1 MKKSELLNSDLSYEI
16 SKMGHTQ
23 TILIG
28 DCGLPIPN
36 GVKRIDLAVKRGVPS
51 FADVLETVLSE
62 LCVEKYIVAEELHT
76 ENVNMDHYIKRT
88 MGLVP
93 SEVVSHEELKKMSE
107 HVVCIVRTGEASP
120 YANIILQS
128 GVRF

>member
-28 DCGLPIPN
+28 DCGLPIPS
-36 GVKRIDLAVKRGVPS
+36 GVKRGVPS
-51 FADVLETVLSE
+51 FADILETVLSE
-62 LCVEKYIVAEELHT
+62 LCVEKYIVAEELHFQNAAM
-76 ENVNMDHYIKRT
+76 EQYIKKT
-88 MGLVP
+88 MGSIP

-128 GVRF
+128 GVQF